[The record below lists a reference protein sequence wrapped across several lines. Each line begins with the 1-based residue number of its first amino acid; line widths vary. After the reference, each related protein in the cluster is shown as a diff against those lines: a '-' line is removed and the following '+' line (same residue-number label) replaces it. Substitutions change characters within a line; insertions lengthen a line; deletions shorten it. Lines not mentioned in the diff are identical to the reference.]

1 MDAVISAIDW
11 GFIFEQTLSQSIAL
25 NAAVYAIAAIGLNVH
40 FGYTGLLN
48 FGQVGFVA
56 VGAYGMGLT
65 VTQGWSTNPF
75 VAVLI
80 GAGFAAVF
88 ALLLGIPTLRLRA
101 DYLAIVTIAAAEIIR
116 LIARSNAMDDFTRGA
131 EGLNEFVDPFRAA
144 DSEGLLMGVIDPSVT
159 YGFGPFQYRGA
170 QFYAIIIGWIVV
182 MLMVLLVWQ
191 LMRSPWGRVVKAI
204 REDEDAVR
212 ALGKNAY
219 WYKLQA
225 LILGGVIGGAAG
237 MVLAVGNATI
247 QPDFFVAPLTFFFW
261 LVLIIGGVGKVWSPI
276 VGSIIYWGLITFIR
290 NFGRALVEEEI
301 IPSSVM
307 DPSQVDQIQFWVVG
321 IALAALMV
329 YRPQGIFGS
338 KEEMALDVR

>member
-1 MDAVISAIDW
+1 MHAVISAVDW
-11 GFIFEQTLSQSIAL
+11 GFILEQTLSQSLAL
-25 NAAVYAIAAIGLNVH
+25 QAAAYALAAIGLNVH

-65 VTQGWSTNPF
+65 VTQGWSQNPF
-75 VAVLI
+75 VAVAI
-80 GAGFAAVF
+80 GVGFAAIF

-101 DYLAIVTIAAAEIIR
+101 DYLAIVTIAAAEIVR
-116 LIARSNAMDDFTRGA
+116 LVARSNAMDDITHGA
-131 EGLNEFVDPFRAA
+131 EGLNEFVGPFRAVS
-144 DSEGLLMGVIDPSVT
+144 SEGKLAGIIDPNVS

-170 QFYAIIIGWIVV
+170 QFYAIVIGWIIVA
-182 MLMVLLVWQ
+182 LMVLLVRQ

-204 REDEDAVR
+204 REDDDAAR

-225 LILGGVIGGAAG
+225 LILGGVIGGLAG
-237 MVLAVGNATI
+237 MVLAIGNATI

-261 LVLIIGGVGKVWSPI
+261 LVLILGGVGKVWSPV
-276 VGSIIYWGLITFIR
+276 VGSIVYWGLITFVR
-290 NFGRALVEEEI
+290 NLGRQLVEEGI
-301 IPSSVM
+301 IPNSVM

-321 IALAALMV
+321 IALALLMV
-329 YRPQGIFGS
+329 FRPQGIFGS